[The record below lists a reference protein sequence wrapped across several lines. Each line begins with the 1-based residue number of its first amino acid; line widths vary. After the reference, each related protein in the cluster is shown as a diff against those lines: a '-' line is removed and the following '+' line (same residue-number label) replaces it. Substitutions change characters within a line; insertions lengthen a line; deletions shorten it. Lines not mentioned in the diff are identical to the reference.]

1 MHLLSTTDTLR
12 SKTDIVLLSC
22 PLQAY
27 RSTRNIATD
36 DNVANVQISTL
47 MNVDKVQEGCGEDEK
62 GVT

>member
-1 MHLLSTTDTLR
+1 MHLLSTKDTLM

-36 DNVANVQISTL
+36 NNVANVQISTI
-47 MNVDKVQEGCGEDEK
+47 MSADKVQKGCGEDK
-62 GVT
+62 KDVT